1 MKLNLT
7 RNKIIMKD
15 INIKLVC
22 KIFIVFLLL
31 GPSLKVYAQVD
42 IINEVMKQANKLNET
57 LLEMTALTDEEE
69 NNIGKEIYAEV
80 LKSKTVI
87 SDYKYN
93 VNAIFNKLLK
103 QTARKKIK
111 YQYTVIR
118 ENEVNAYALAGGK
131 MLIHSK
137 LIDFVDTEDELA
149 FVIAHEIAHNELKH
163 CIKKI
168 QYAVR
173 ANDINPT
180 LGQVVNKAYQ
190 IYDMPFSKDEEFAAD
205 ELGVKILKKAG
216 YKKEGA
222 IRFFEKLAV
231 LEKKYGQDDR
241 DALNDFV
248 SSHPTAEKRKLR
260 VQKM

>member
-1 MKLNLT
+1 MKRLNH
-7 RNKIIMKD
+7 KILFWAISLF
-15 INIKLVC
+15 IFCLSPV
-22 KIFIVFLLL
+22 KIFAQEDLL
-31 GPSLKVYAQVD
+31 K
-42 IINEVMKQANKLNET
+42 EVMDQANKLNET
-57 LLEMTALTDEEE
+57 LLEITSLTDDEE
-69 NNIGKEIYAEV
+69 NSIGKEIYSQI
-80 LKSKTVI
+80 LKSKTI
-87 SDYKYN
+87 IGDYKYD
-93 VNAIFNKLLK
+93 VNGIFKKLLK
-103 QTARKKIK
+103 QVSRKKIK
-111 YQYTVIR
+111 YQYTVIK
-118 ENEVNAYALAGGK
+118 ENEVNAYAVAGGK

-137 LIDFVDTEDELA
+137 LIDFVDSEDELA

-173 ANDINPT
+173 ANQINPT
-180 LGQVVNKAYQ
+180 LGDIVSEAYQ

-205 ELGVKILKKAG
+205 ELGVKLLKKAG
-216 YKKEGA
+216 FKKDGA

-231 LEKKYGQDDR
+231 LEKKYGQDKR